1 MSDTDT
7 TDIHAETLDTDEAV
21 TNQAAASSNDVV
33 GQEPSRDWVAVELLP
48 KIIEGALLAAGRP
61 LSLNQIEALFTEF
74 ERPPRDQITA
84 ALEDIAQH
92 CEERGF
98 ELQQVASGYRFQVRK
113 ELAEWVNR
121 LWEEKP
127 KRYSRAMLETLA
139 LVAYRQPL
147 TRGDIE
153 QVRGV
158 AVSSDIIKSLQ
169 EREWV
174 RVVGHRDVPGKPA
187 LYATTRQFLDY
198 FNLKSLDELPPLS
211 ELKDF
216 AQLDPELELALA
228 AETQPSAAANDSE
241 ASDSDLPSGDAV
253 ETPNSGLA
261 ELNAVTPVPETSN
274 EDAEPSPDGSAATD
288 NHQ

>member
-7 TDIHAETLDTDEAV
+7 TDIHAETLDTGEAV
-21 TNQAAASSNDVV
+21 TDQAAASSSDVA
-33 GQEPSRDWVAVELLP
+33 GQEPSRDWVDVELLP

-198 FNLKSLDELPPLS
+198 FNLKSLEELPPLS

-241 ASDSDLPSGDAV
+241 ASDSDLPSGDAA

-261 ELNAVTPVPETSN
+261 ELNAVTPVPETSD
-274 EDAEPSPDGSAATD
+274 EYAEPSQDGSAATD

>member
-7 TDIHAETLDTDEAV
+7 TDIHAETLDTGEAV
-21 TNQAAASSNDVV
+21 TNQAAASSSDVV

-48 KIIEGALLAAGRP
+48 KIIEGVLLAAGRP

-228 AETQPSAAANDSE
+228 AQTQPSAAANDSE

-261 ELNAVTPVPETSN
+261 ELNAVIPVPETSG

>member
-7 TDIHAETLDTDEAV
+7 TDINADTVDASEIAAE
-21 TNQAAASSNDVV
+21 QSAASSSDLPV
-33 GQEPSRDWVAVELLP
+33 QEPSRDWVDVELLP

-61 LSLNQIEALFTEF
+61 LSLNQLEALFTEF
-74 ERPPRDQITA
+74 ERPPRDQITT

-92 CEERGF
+92 CEQRGF

-216 AQLDPELELALA
+216 AQLDPELELALSS
-228 AETQPSAAANDSE
+228 ETQPSAAANDSE

-253 ETPNSGLA
+253 ETHNSELA
-261 ELNAVTPVPETSN
+261 ELNAVPPVPETSE